1 VIPLRDTISTRTVP
15 FVTRLLV
22 IANVAVFLLE
32 VLQGADLDAFVQ
44 TFAFVPD
51 RLFRPELYGFT
62 FGAAAFTIFTS
73 MFLHGGVVH
82 LLGNMLFL
90 WIFGDNVEDAL
101 GHFRYLVFYAIAGA
115 GATLLQAF
123 LSPSSTIPNLG
134 ASGAIAG
141 ILGAYFVYY
150 PRARVVTVIPLFVL
164 FPLIEVPAGLYLLGW
179 FALQFWMG
187 SAQLT
192 RAGRAA
198 AQGGG
203 VAFWAHVGGFVVGVA
218 WALFF
223 RPAREPAARYRIS

>member
-1 VIPLRDTISTRTVP
+1 MIPLRDTIVTRTVP

-22 IANVAVFLLE
+22 ILNVAVFLLE
-32 VLQGADLDAFVQ
+32 LLQGAALDTFVQ
-44 TFAFVPD
+44 AYAFVPD
-51 RLFRPELYGFT
+51 RFFRPEIYGWT
-62 FGAAAFTIFTS
+62 FGAAALTILTS
-73 MFLHGGVVH
+73 MFLHGGLLH

-101 GHFRYLVFYAIAGA
+101 GHFRYLVFYGTAGA
-115 GATLLQAF
+115 GAMLLQAF
-123 LSPSSTIPNLG
+123 LSPSSTVPNLG

-150 PRARVVTVIPLFVL
+150 PRARVVTVVPLFIL

-187 SAQLT
+187 SAQIAST
-192 RAGRAA
+192 GRGAA
-198 AQGGG
+198 AQGG

-218 WALFF
+218 WALLF
-223 RPAREPAARYRIS
+223 RPAREPPARYQIS